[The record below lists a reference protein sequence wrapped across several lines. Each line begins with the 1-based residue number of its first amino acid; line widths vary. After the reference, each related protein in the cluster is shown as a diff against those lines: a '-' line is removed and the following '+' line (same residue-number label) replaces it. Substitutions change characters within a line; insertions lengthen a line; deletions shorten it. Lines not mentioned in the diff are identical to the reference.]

1 METINDSY
9 MVASGLPERNG
20 DRHAA
25 EIANLCIGS
34 VANITMESFSL
45 FKEVIANVLSSYLY
59 FHTYPWCGWM
69 STQWCCNTYC
79 QTWSSSPPASWSST
93 TPTSGSR
100 SGSGSTPAPPPLGS
114 VCICISYVENTI
126 LHAIS
131 SKISHQRSR
140 YVFILA
146 F

>member
-1 METINDSY
+1 

-59 FHTYPWCGWM
+59 FHTYP
-69 STQWCCNTYC
+69 
-79 QTWSSSPPASWSST
+79 
-93 TPTSGSR
+93 
-100 SGSGSTPAPPPLGS
+100 
-114 VCICISYVENTI
+114 
-126 LHAIS
+126 
-131 SKISHQRSR
+131 
-140 YVFILA
+140 
-146 F
+146 